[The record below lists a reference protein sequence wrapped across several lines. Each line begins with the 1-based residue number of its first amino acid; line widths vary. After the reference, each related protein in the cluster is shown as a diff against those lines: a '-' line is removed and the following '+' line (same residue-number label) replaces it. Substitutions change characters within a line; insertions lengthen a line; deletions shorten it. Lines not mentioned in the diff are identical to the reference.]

1 MSAPATRRGRVIA
14 LALAAPMLL
23 LVTACGSDDAAEQPT
38 AEVAEDETV
47 GDLLGQDDTLS
58 GVAALVQ
65 GTGMN
70 EVLAA
75 EPNYTLLAPTNEA
88 LSALSGSEDEGD
100 TAAKAALL
108 RAHLLP
114 GYVTLD
120 DIKAA
125 IAASEGGTVTMQ
137 TMAQTP
143 VTFTSE
149 GDAVMVASED
159 GASATI
165 SGTGLRGGNGVIL
178 PVNAVLKSL

>member
-14 LALAAPMLL
+14 LALSAPTLL
-23 LVTACGSDDAAEQPT
+23 LVSACGSADTAQEPT
-38 AEVAEDETV
+38 AEVAEDQTV
-47 GDLLGQDDTLS
+47 SDLLGKDNTLS
-58 GVAALVQ
+58 GVAELVES
-65 GTGMN
+65 TGMN

-75 EPNYTLLAPTNEA
+75 APNYTLLAPTNEA
-88 LSALSGSEDEGD
+88 LSALTGSDEGD

-108 RAHLLP
+108 RGHLLP

-125 IAASEGGTVTMQ
+125 IAASKAGSVTMQ

-149 GDAVMVASED
+149 GDGVIVATED
-159 GASATI
+159 GATATI
-165 SGTGLRGGNGVIL
+165 TGAGLRGGNGVIL
-178 PVNAVLKSL
+178 PVNGVLKSL